1 MAQWRRAV
9 AIDGFRTIYKFV
21 YRNRQIAIY
30 RLADGIFATD
40 NVCSHEYSELCEGM
54 IVDENVYC
62 PKHGS
67 RFNIRTG
74 AVIDPPAIRGIRI
87 FSVKVED
94 GFVYV
99 KC

>member
-1 MAQWRRAV
+1 MAQWRKAV
-9 AIDGFRTIYKFV
+9 EVDKLRRIYKFI
-21 YRNRQIAIY
+21 YRNKQIAIY
-30 RLADGIFATD
+30 KLEDGIYATD
-40 NVCSHEYSELCEGM
+40 NVCSHEYSELSEGM
-54 IVDENVYC
+54 IVEENVYC

-74 AVIDPPAIRGIRI
+74 AVIDLPATRGIRT
-87 FSVKVED
+87 FETKVED